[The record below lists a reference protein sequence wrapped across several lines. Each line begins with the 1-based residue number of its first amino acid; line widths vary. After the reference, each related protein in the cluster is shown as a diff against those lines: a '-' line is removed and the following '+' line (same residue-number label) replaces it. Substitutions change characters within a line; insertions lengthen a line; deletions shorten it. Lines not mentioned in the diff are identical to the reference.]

1 MKITKAAILCQK
13 IICVPALCCRGKVF
27 FRKIILINYDVT
39 DNRDKVSKT
48 LRNEETC
55 KFLE

>member
-1 MKITKAAILCQK
+1 MKITKAAIFCLNV
-13 IICVPALCCRGKVF
+13 IYVLALCFRGKVF
-27 FRKIILINYDVT
+27 FRKIILINYNVM